1 MTNDANRYLENL
13 SSQDRGIQ
21 NEAYNELLTLTSEKV
36 EWTACQMY
44 ISDSPDSADVI
55 LSIRAKL

>member
-36 EWTACQMY
+36 EWVVCQMY
-44 ISDSPDSADVI
+44 ISDSADSAAVI